1 MSTRKHI
8 LPNIR
13 SDLDPVPKEPKL
25 AEFAGECITYPIV
38 PKWIDGAADEVEIV
52 DEGADN
58 IVEPACPFPTDG
70 AN

>member
-1 MSTRKHI
+1 MRKHMS
-8 LPNIR
+8 PNIR
-13 SDLDPVPKEPKL
+13 SNLDPGPKEPKL

-38 PKWIDGAADEVEIV
+38 PKRMDGAADEVEIV

-58 IVEPACPFPTDG
+58 VVEPACLFPTDG